1 MIKLSLSEPGGAQ
14 QEFIEIA
21 RDYIVAER
29 PKLLLAGFAYVT
41 TKGVN
46 TLIHSLDSSAWKNME
61 KRFLI
66 GVHQGITEPQALR
79 MLRSQ
84 PKSSLRAYVPGQKL
98 TQAALFSTPLYHP
111 KTMLFRKG
119 KGPKR
124 ELFVVSSANLT
135 GSAIGPNSRNYECGQ
150 VTSLEAHN
158 SIGQEFSSWWTGIW
172 NNSRGVDTK
181 FIKSYSSIR
190 IRSFKKNPD
199 LLRLVEP
206 ADDIQ
211 SATSFWIEVG
221 KASGIER
228 HQVEFPTSLAS
239 FFGKPQKKRID
250 LTLMRKNKMW
260 SGRPLT
266 HKRTTYGVDIWRLGM
281 PTIKK
286 GGEPIQDRV
295 ILFKR
300 TPDVDRFEF
309 EIADQGS
316 SQSEKWLQE
325 SSAFG
330 HLGRTGG
337 SHSRQYG
344 YV

>member
-14 QEFIEIA
+14 QDFIGIA
-21 RDYIVAER
+21 RDYIVTEK
-29 PKLLLAGFAYVT
+29 PKLLLAGFAYAT
-41 TKGVN
+41 TRGVN
-46 TLIHSLDSSAWKNME
+46 TLISALDCSAWTNIE

-79 MLRSQ
+79 MLCSQ
-84 PKSSLRAYVPGQKL
+84 PKSSLRAYVPGHKL
-98 TQAALFSTPLYHP
+98 TQAALFATPLYHP
-111 KTMLFRKG
+111 KTMLFREG
-119 KGPKR
+119 KGPNR
-124 ELFVVSSANLT
+124 ELFIVSSANLT
-135 GSAIGPNSRNYECGQ
+135 GGAIGPNSRNYECGQ
-150 VTSLEAHN
+150 VTSLEAHS
-158 SIGQEFSSWWTGIW
+158 SIGQEFSGWWAGIW
-172 NNSRGVDTK
+172 SGSRDVDTK
-181 FIKSYSSIR
+181 FIDQYSSIR
-190 IRSFKKNPD
+190 ISSFKKNPD
-199 LLRLVEP
+199 LLRLVESP
-206 ADDIQ
+206 ENIQ
-211 SATSFWIEVG
+211 AATSFWIEVG

-228 HQVEFPTSLAS
+228 HQIEFPTSLVS

-250 LTLMRKNKMW
+250 LTLIRKKKIW

-266 HKRTTYGVDIWRLGM
+266 HKQTTFGVDIWRLGM
-281 PTIKK
+281 PTVTM

-300 TPDVDRFEF
+300 TSDADRFEF
-309 EIADQGS
+309 EIADQSS
-316 SQSEKWLQE
+316 SQFERWLRE